1 MRMKMMKISML
12 LLWILVFASCSGDFE
27 RETDNISSRM
37 GQVTFLFGL
46 QEDDAFIVQTRSGSQ
61 EQIAR
66 MWYAVADK
74 EGKII
79 KPLYQ
84 KLENDF
90 SKLTIEGLQQGD
102 YTLVFLATTSVEEEA
117 GEAIK
122 EPTYLSD
129 DWLMNLTEK
138 APLDAVYFI
147 KDRIAD
153 RKRSGSGITVCN
165 IGTLCGKSGRRLEA
179 VIRLYVEIYPKD

>member
-12 LLWILVFASCSGDFE
+12 LLWILVLASCSGDFE

-138 APLDAVYFI
+138 APLDAVYFYKKI
-147 KDRIAD
+147 ELQ
-153 RKRSGSGITVCN
+153 
-165 IGTLCGKSGRRLEA
+165 IGREQAPVSQL
-179 VIRLYVEIYPKD
+179 